1 MAGRITL
8 RLRIAGAAIGL
19 SGALIA
25 GHALADPCHA
35 IPDKGPAPAWAR
47 AGYVV
52 TGKARYIVDGD
63 GLCVG
68 PTGDPA
74 SWVEIR
80 LADLYAPELR
90 APGGAEARAALVRLT
105 DRQTLTCT
113 AVRGDHGRVVSYDRL
128 IATCRIGG
136 RSLAELMRREGVR
149 DGGRGFSGR

>member
-1 MAGRITL
+1 MSVQGLKVAGFA
-8 RLRIAGAAIGL
+8 AGILL
-19 SGALIA
+19 SLTA
-25 GHALADPCHA
+25 GQALADPCRA
-35 IPDKGPAPAWAR
+35 IPDKGPAPAWAK

-68 PTGDPA
+68 PTSDPS

-90 APGGAEARAALVRLT
+90 EAGGAQARAALTRLT
-105 DRQTLTCT
+105 EGRTLTCT

-136 RSLAELMRREGVR
+136 RGLAELMRGEGVR